1 MFNDFKLSEETLKAI
16 REKGFEK
23 PTPIQE
29 KAIPVLLEGKD
40 LVGQAQTGTG
50 KTAAFGIP
58 VVERVNPK
66 EGTIQALILVP
77 TRELAIQVAK
87 EIKDLGKHRRVKVL
101 AVYGGKPIFGQI
113 DLLKRIRPQVVVGT
127 PGRVKDLIERG
138 ILDLSKVKVFVLDEA
153 DRMLDMG
160 FIEDIEFI
168 FSQTPEEKQTLLF
181 SATLPPE
188 IRDVIRRFLKEDHA
202 EVRIEPEKPTVEKI
216 RQKIYRVG
224 DRKLFETF
232 LAKLEETPFR
242 KGIVFTQT
250 KREADWLADRLKEA
264 GFNAEAIHGDYSQN
278 RREWVLRNFRK
289 GNIDLLVATDV
300 AARGLDIKG
309 LDAVFNYRLPQDA
322 ESYIH
327 RIGRTGRA
335 GKEGLA
341 LSFSSDAEDDRLQRV
356 KKLAG
361 DTFEF
366 VNLSDRPLERGKKN
380 SKPRRGFGKGKY
392 SSKRGFGRKRE
403 NFNSFG
409 SRLRG
414 DNPLGG

>member
-1 MFNDFKLSEETLKAI
+1 MFNELNLREETLKAI
-16 REKGFEK
+16 REKGFER

-87 EIKDLGKHRRVKVL
+87 EIKDLGKYRGVKVL
-101 AVYGGKPIFGQI
+101 AVYGGKPIYGQI
-113 DLLKRIRPQVVVGT
+113 DLLKRIKPQVVVGT

-138 ILDLSKVKVFVLDEA
+138 ILDLSNVKVFVLDEA

-168 FSQTPEEKQTLLF
+168 FGKTPKEKQTLLF

-188 IRDVIRRFLKEDHA
+188 IKDVIRRFLKEDHA
-202 EVRIEPEKPTVEKI
+202 EVRIEPEKPTVERIK
-216 RQKIYRVG
+216 QKIYRVG

-242 KGIVFTQT
+242 RGIVFTQT
-250 KREADWLADRLKEA
+250 KREADWLADKLKEA
-264 GFNAEAIHGDYSQN
+264 GFNAAAIHGDYSQN

-335 GKEGLA
+335 GREGLA
-341 LSFSSDAEDDRLQRV
+341 LSFSSDNEDDRLQRV
-356 KKLAG
+356 RKLAG

-366 VNLSDRPLERGKKN
+366 VNLSDRPLEREGRN
-380 SKPRRGFGKGKY
+380 SKPRKGFGGKRF
-392 SSKRGFGRKRE
+392 SSKRGFRKKRG

-409 SRLRG
+409 SRLKG
-414 DNPLGG
+414 ENPFGG